1 MLASLKPG
9 ADFSRGCA
17 GRRLGNL
24 LFATHPLALD
34 SRIDSERRALAF
46 PIGPGLRTTVETDF
60 RETPSSTL
68 VYKPAAG
75 HYNSGKC
82 FIVIFG
88 YSPSVKGVGS

>member
-1 MLASLKPG
+1 MLMFLKLG

-17 GRRLGNL
+17 HAAARLL
-24 LFATHPLALD
+24 ISTTHPLALD
-34 SRIDSERRALAF
+34 SRIDSERRALATLLVQF
-46 PIGPGLRTTVETDF
+46 YARLLKRPSEETLQG
-60 RETPSSTL
+60 TS

-88 YSPSVKGVGS
+88 YSPSPSSPA